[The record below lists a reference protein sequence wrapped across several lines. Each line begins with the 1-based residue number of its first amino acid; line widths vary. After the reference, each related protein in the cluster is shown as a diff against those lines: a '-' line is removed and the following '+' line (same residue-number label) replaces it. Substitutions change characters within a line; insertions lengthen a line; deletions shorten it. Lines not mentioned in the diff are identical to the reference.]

1 MLNLTLRARE
11 SVKIGEDVRIYF
23 EGGGAGEKI
32 RLSIDAPR
40 DKRIERVGSE
50 KVSVSAQ

>member
-40 DKRIERVGSE
+40 DKRIERVAVENVPAG
-50 KVSVSAQ
+50 VQ